1 MVTKVH
7 PHVCEEHHC
16 LCLLFTPSTVHP
28 HVCRKHI
35 VSTLA
40 LTIGSSLRM
49 RETLSPTPNC
59 PLKVWFIP
67 RVWRTPVDLFGDG
80 GKQRSIPACVENT
93 SYHGRSY
100 HDQPVH
106 PRVCGEHGP
115 RLRRFRHNLWSI
127 PACVENT
134 PILGVPILHYYY
146 PMYSR
151 YPAKVG
157 TLPYVKDPCSLHT
170 RDISRFNARVT
181 PQLRAP
187 TPANLPVLI
196 SIYTIHTV

>member
-49 RETLSPTPNC
+49 RETHHRCRAS
-59 PLKVWFIP
+59 
-67 RVWRTPVDLFGDG
+67 
-80 GKQRSIPACVENT
+80 
-93 SYHGRSY
+93 
-100 HDQPVH
+100 VH
-106 PRVCGEHGP
+106 PRVCGKHNSLWSSIRLPAGP
-115 RLRRFRHNLWSI
+115 SPRVWRTHLSSVLILFGRSI

-181 PQLRAP
+181 PRLHAH
-187 TPANLPVLI
+187 TPANLPVFI